1 MLNAIYPQSNLQ
13 NKKKEILTFIE
24 MFLLIDLKDLK
35 LIRFE
40 DFTNYLID
48 RESGE
53 DRVEEFQFFP
63 CESLN
68 SLDLQ
73 AEAVFPLCEN
83 KHLALLENGKKEV
96 SLIEPKNYKKM
107 KSISLGGNIIN
118 NIIYIP

>member
-1 MLNAIYPQSNLQ
+1 MLNAIYPQSNFQ
-13 NKKKEILTFIE
+13 NRKKEILTFIE

-63 CESLN
+63 C
-68 SLDLQ
+68 
-73 AEAVFPLCEN
+73 
-83 KHLALLENGKKEV
+83 
-96 SLIEPKNYKKM
+96 
-107 KSISLGGNIIN
+107 
-118 NIIYIP
+118 